1 MRHGFGGLV
10 LQVLAQINHS
20 KVLAHVLVG
29 DVSDPPGDSGREE
42 ANLKLV
48 SALRLDLPED
58 LVNIFLESKLEH
70 LVGLIQDDG
79 LDAAEVDVTSLDVIQ
94 DTASGSDEEVN
105 SASELSGLVL
115 DRHTT
120 VDSESLVFVLRVLQS
135 REFSRDL

>member
-20 KVLAHVLVG
+20 EVLAHVLVS
-29 DVSDPPGDSGREE
+29 DISDPPGDSGREE

-58 LVNIFLESKLEH
+58 LVDIFLESKLEH

-135 REFSRDL
+135 GEFSRDL